1 MSNDPVHLR
10 RDLEKVSLEEVADRV
25 AFGPTSFKNHA
36 GLGEFA
42 RRQAIWQRD
51 TAEAT
56 RCSARYMLWSVI
68 GIWVTT
74 GLVAVFTFTWG
85 TRPELNKKKYRCN
98 RSLN

>member
-56 RCSARYMLWSVI
+56 RCSARI
-68 GIWVTT
+68 CFG
-74 GLVAVFTFTWG
+74 
-85 TRPELNKKKYRCN
+85 
-98 RSLN
+98 RS